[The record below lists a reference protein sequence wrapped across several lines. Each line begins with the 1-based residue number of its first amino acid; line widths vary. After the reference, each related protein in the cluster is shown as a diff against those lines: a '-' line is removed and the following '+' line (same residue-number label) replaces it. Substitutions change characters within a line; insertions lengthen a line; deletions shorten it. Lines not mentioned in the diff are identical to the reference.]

1 MSDIQFN
8 HVQTAHCECGV
19 ISNIFRFYGLEISEP
34 MALGIGAGLF
44 FGHLPF
50 VKVNGVPGTTYR
62 VVPGA
67 IFSRVC
73 KRLGVKMESHT
84 FSSVEKA
91 TAELDKVLERGMP
104 VGLQSGVYYL
114 PYFPP
119 SYRFHFNAHNLV
131 IYGKKD
137 GNYLVSDPIMEH
149 VTEIDPASLA
159 EARFAKGFPA
169 PKGKMY
175 YPVVVPKEVNFAAP
189 IKAGIK
195 QTCSDMLN
203 IPLPWFGVKGIRFL
217 AKRLRNYPEKVGE
230 RRATLYLGNII
241 RMQEEIGTG
250 GAGFRFMYAAFLQ
263 EAAGILKRD
272 DLSQM
277 AQELTAVGDIW
288 RNFAFTAGRV
298 CKSRTTNGNGYAELS
313 DLMMQCAASEEVFF
327 RKLAALKL

>member
-1 MSDIQFN
+1 MSEIQFN

-19 ISNIFRFYGLEISEP
+19 ISNIFRFYGLDISEP

-91 TAELDKVLERGMP
+91 TAELDRVLERGMP
-104 VGLQSGVYYL
+104 VGLQSSVYYL

-131 IYGKKD
+131 IYGKK
-137 GNYLVSDPIMEH
+137 GENYLVSDPIMEH
-149 VTEIDPASLA
+149 VTEIDPVSLA

-175 YPVVVPKEVNFAAP
+175 YPVGVPKEVNFAAP

-217 AKRLRNYPEKVGE
+217 AKRLRNYPEKVGD

-277 AQELTAVGDIW
+277 AQELTVVGDIW

-298 CKSRTTNGNGYAELS
+298 CKSRTSTGNGYAELS

-327 RKLAALKL
+327 RKLAAMKL